1 MQNSREKAIIKKK
14 RWSRKRQCRQC
25 TLTQFYIYFPNIIK
39 CPRVF
44 GWRNGC
50 KIHLH
55 RPGLA
60 SQYKRLTPI
69 ISHYASWPPYL
80 LNKQPVVQD
89 FKPHFTI
96 WTTCDCLCFI
106 QIKIKARVPHAH
118 LKFIQTNAVA
128 MFVCVL
134 FSMFLPVSAFPPWF
148 WKYSH
153 DQARY
158 PGNYR
163 TLSNKGTI
171 KGLLIQM
178 RSEISKKRVPFA
190 ARHLSTQETA
200 MRRLPQGHSHS
211 LW

>member
-1 MQNSREKAIIKKK
+1 MSIIPILYSFSKYYYM
-14 RWSRKRQCRQC
+14 
-25 TLTQFYIYFPNIIK
+25 LLFLDEGIDVNFIG
-39 CPRVF
+39 RVQ
-44 GWRNGC
+44 GRSVNTRG
-50 KIHLH
+50 
-55 RPGLA
+55 
-60 SQYKRLTPI
+60 LTPI
-69 ISHYASWPPYL
+69 IFHYVSWPPYL
-80 LNKQPVVQD
+80 LNKQPRVQD
-89 FKPHFTI
+89 FGPHFNI
-96 WTTCDCLCFI
+96 RTTCNCLCFI
-106 QIKIKARVPHAH
+106 QIKIKAGVPHAH
-118 LKFIQTNAVA
+118 LKFIQTNVVA

-134 FSMFLPVSAFPPWF
+134 FSMFFSVSAFPPRF

-158 PGNYR
+158 PGNYC
-163 TLSNKGTI
+163 TLSNKGTV